1 MLHTPAQRWIAFT
14 LLMAGLLVPGCS
26 WLGDEV
32 HYLGPPHQEP
42 YRDIA
47 QRIEYPAVDE
57 PSTAAVEFTDAPR
70 TLDYSSAHDVW
81 EMPLAEAVYLA
92 LLNND
97 VIRSGGAFVS
107 RFNPILSSPD
117 AVPTVYDPAIQ
128 ETGILIGNRGI
139 EAALSDFD
147 ANFTTRMLWGRDE
160 VLTNNPFLSSG
171 VAGGTL
177 TSETGDFNATLSKQ
191 MANGGQFSLGHQIS
205 YLGSNSAFQ
214 VFPSTYAGTLSAT
227 YRQPLLAGAGTEYT
241 RIAGPIGRNITAV
254 GGVAQGVLI
263 ARINS
268 DIELADFEASVRNL
282 LRDVE
287 DAYWDLY
294 VAYRSFDAAA
304 SARNA
309 TMRVWRVASA
319 KLEVGHDLPPYAE
332 AQARDQL
339 FESQIATDNARSA
352 IYEAETR
359 LRRLLGLNV
368 NDGRVIRPT
377 DEPITARVVPDWT
390 LAVSEALTERVELRR
405 QKWRMKSLELQLRA
419 AESQLQP
426 RLDFLASYRVNGFGD
441 DLIAQNE
448 SSTFYKSIT
457 NNEQTGW
464 NLGFEMTMP
473 IGFRTAKSQV
483 RNLELQLARARRV
496 LETQELEVSHE
507 LANSFQRLARSYQ
520 AAELSLNRVRAAR
533 EYVSRLEA
541 RSDRELNVD
550 LLLRAQRSAANAE
563 VAYYSNLVDYNRAL
577 ADLHFRKGTLLKHYD
592 VHLMEGPW
600 TPPAYT
606 DSHRRREA
614 RMYGLNVDPRMIEEA
629 PEPFALPAPI
639 GNKGVAVPGSILP
652 APTEDAPPVEPPAVP
667 SATQPLEAPDR
678 AFPQSDV
685 PEEPVS
691 QREAATIDGDPFAVE

>member
-1 MLHTPAQRWIAFT
+1 MPAQRWIAYA
-14 LLMAGLLVPGCS
+14 LLLPGLLLPGCS
-26 WLGDEV
+26 WHGDEV
-32 HYLGPPHQEP
+32 HYLGRPHQEH

-70 TLDYSSAHDVW
+70 TLDYSSAQEVW
-81 EMPLAEAVYLA
+81 EMPLAEATYLA

-97 VIRSGGAFVS
+97 VIRTGGAFLS
-107 RFNPILSSPD
+107 RFNPVLSSPQ
-117 AVPTVYDPAIQ
+117 AVSTVYDPAIQ
-128 ETGILIGNRGI
+128 ETGILFGNRGI

-147 ANFTTRMLWGRDE
+147 ANFTTQMLWGRDE

-177 TSETGDFNATLSKQ
+177 VSETADFNATLSKQ
-191 MANGGQFSLGHQIS
+191 MANGGQFSLGHQIN

-214 VFPSTYAGTLSAT
+214 LFPSTYVGSLSAT

-241 RIAGPIGRNITAV
+241 RIAGPIGRNVTAV
-254 GGVAQGVLI
+254 TGVAQGVVI

-268 DIELADFEASVRNL
+268 DIELTDFEANVRNL

-294 VAYRSFDAAA
+294 IAYRSFDAAA

-309 TMRVWRVASA
+309 TMRVWRVAKA

-339 FESQIATDNARSA
+339 FESQIATDNARSN

-377 DEPITARVVPDWT
+377 DEPITAKVVPDWNM
-390 LAVSEALTERVELRR
+390 AVSEALAQRVELRR
-405 QKWRMKSLELQLRA
+405 QKWQMKSLELQLRA

-426 RLDFLASYRVNGFGD
+426 RLDFIAAYRVNGFGD
-441 DLIAQNE
+441 DLLAQNR
-448 SSTFYKSIT
+448 SNTFYKSIT

-483 RNLELQLARARRV
+483 RNLELQLARAQRV
-496 LETQELEVSHE
+496 LETQELEISHE
-507 LANSFQRLARSYQ
+507 LANAFQRLARSYQ

-550 LLLRAQRSAANAE
+550 LLLRAQRTAANAE
-563 VAYYSNLVDYNRAL
+563 VTYYSNLVDYNRSL
-577 ADLHFRKGTLLKHYD
+577 ADLHFRKGTLLEHYD

-614 RMYGLNVDPRMIEEA
+614 RMYGLNVDPHMIEES
-629 PEPFALPAPI
+629 PEPFALPGPI
-639 GNKGVAVPGSILP
+639 GGKGVAVPGSILP
-652 APTEDAPPVEPPAVP
+652 PAAPVEPPAAP
-667 SATQPLEAPDR
+667 PAALPPLEAPDSAVPAEEASTWR
-678 AFPQSDV
+678 A
-685 PEEPVS
+685 S
-691 QREAATIDGDPFAVE
+691 QHATADAVRSDPFAIE